1 MSARLSL
8 IWDHLRSSY
17 WFVPAIMAS
26 ISIAL
31 ATAMIELSSIVDD
44 RWLLGARWLFD
55 PESARNLL
63 ASVSTSMLGVA
74 GVTFSI
80 TIVSVVYASGQ
91 YGPRVISN
99 FMADSGNQVTL
110 GTFIATFLYCL
121 VVTSSVRGS
130 YSAASGTTAAGT
142 GPFVPHLAVIV
153 ALLLT
158 LCSIAVL
165 IYFIHHVPQSI
176 HVSNLVNG
184 IGQELEGQIQSV
196 FPERIGRSA
205 RDVCEGEG
213 DQRVDLDR
221 ESVICVADHCG
232 YVQSVDGEELI
243 AIATRH
249 GLLFRLETRPGDFV
263 SLGDALLRIW
273 PAGELAK
280 ELEAGIRASFALG
293 PKRTALQDLRFPADE
308 LVEIAV
314 RALSPGVNDPFTA
327 IACIDWLSNALK
339 SFVERDT
346 PSAERAGPDGVV
358 RLIAS
363 PTTFADLVSETIGT
377 LAHHARSEPTVTRHL
392 ERQLREIARRTEDPG
407 RTRIL
412 DTALEWVAFADSSD
426 RLDAPRPA
434 RLVDGLRA

>member
-8 IWDHLRSSY
+8 IWHHLRSSY

-31 ATAMIELSSIVDD
+31 ATAMVELSSIMAD
-44 RWLLGARWLFD
+44 RWLLGTDWLFD

-63 ASVSTSMLGVA
+63 TAVSTSMLGVA

-99 FMADSGNQVTL
+99 FMADTGNQVTL

-130 YSAASGTTAAGT
+130 YAAASGKAVP

-184 IGQELEGQIQSV
+184 IGQELEEHIETV
-196 FPERIGRSA
+196 FPERIGQSA
-205 RDVCEGEG
+205 RDVCEADGAHPVGE
-213 DQRVDLDR
+213 
-221 ESVICVADHCG
+221 SATCVTHRSG

-243 AIATRH
+243 AIAERH
-249 GLLFRLETRPGDFV
+249 EVLFRLEKRPGDFV
-263 SLGDALLRIW
+263 SLGDSLVRVW
-273 PAGELAK
+273 PAGELGK
-280 ELEAGIRASFALG
+280 DLEAGIRASFALG
-293 PKRTALQDLRFPADE
+293 PQRTAIQDLRFPADE

-339 SFVERDT
+339 SFVERET
-346 PSAERAGPDGVV
+346 PSAERTDADGVV

-363 PTTFADLVSETIGT
+363 PTTFADLVTETIGP
-377 LAHHARSEPTVTRHL
+377 LAHHARNDPTVTRHL
-392 ERQLREIARRTEDPG
+392 ERQLREIGRRTKDPG

-412 DTALEWVAFADSSD
+412 DTALEWVSSPVSGD
-426 RLDAPRPA
+426 HPA
-434 RLVDGLRA
+434 AGGTHVIGGLRA

>member
-1 MSARLSL
+1 MGARLSL

-31 ATAMIELSSIVDD
+31 ATAMIELSAVVDD

-121 VVTSSVRGS
+121 VVTSAVRGS
-130 YSAASGTTAAGT
+130 YSAGSGTAASAT

-184 IGQELEGQIQSV
+184 IGQELQEQIKTV

-205 RDVCEGEG
+205 RDVCEAEHPGAPDG
-213 DQRVDLDR
+213 TSTVCAAHRG
-221 ESVICVADHCG
+221 G

-249 GLLFRLETRPGDFV
+249 KMVFRLETRPGDFV
-263 SLGDALLRIW
+263 SLGDSLVRIW
-273 PAGELAK
+273 PAGELEK
-280 ELEAGIRASFALG
+280 DLEERIRACFALG
-293 PKRTALQDLRFPADE
+293 AKRTALQDLRFPADE

-346 PSAERAGPDGVV
+346 PSAGRTDAEGAV

-363 PTTFADLVSETIGT
+363 PTTFADLVIETIGT
-377 LAHHARSEPTVTRHL
+377 LAHHARNDPTVARHL
-392 ERQLREIARRTEDPG
+392 ERRLREVARRTEDPG

-412 DTALEWVAFADSSD
+412 DSALEWVSSTAAGD
-426 RLDAPRPA
+426 RHDARRSA
-434 RLVDGLRA
+434 LIDGLRA